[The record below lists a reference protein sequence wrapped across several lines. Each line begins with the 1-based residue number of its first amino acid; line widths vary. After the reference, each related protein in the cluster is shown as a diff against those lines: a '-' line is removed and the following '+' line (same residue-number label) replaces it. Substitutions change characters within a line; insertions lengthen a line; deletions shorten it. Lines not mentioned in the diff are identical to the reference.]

1 MANKEGFNIP
11 ISMMVGKNKLIN
23 LKSEKDEGLYFC
35 DFTIAELEVWE
46 VIFEK
51 WKLQII

>member
-51 WKLQII
+51 